1 MNKIDIKSLLIGFLS
16 FVVLV
21 LIVGFKSIEPNIAG
35 AWTYQGW
42 GHAKGGNYM
51 INTITG
57 ELYVAVDGR
66 PNIRAWKRKSPKTNW
81 MP

>member
-35 AWTYQGW
+35 A
-42 GHAKGGNYM
+42 
-51 INTITG
+51 
-57 ELYVAVDGR
+57 
-66 PNIRAWKRKSPKTNW
+66 
-81 MP
+81 